1 MPDRHPAGG
10 VVTVRLSGFILQHLD
25 AILAEWDAFARTLGP
40 AAEEMSA
47 LALRDHARPILMAV
61 AADMALPETPRE
73 ALEKSQGRQPMEV
86 GSAAGTHGTLRH
98 VSGFSLLQLTAEYRA
113 LRATV
118 LRLWLPEVREF
129 DEDVARDMVRF
140 NETIDQALAES
151 VLTYSEQG
159 VRTRDTFLAMLG
171 HDLRSP
177 LATVS
182 MAGDFLA
189 REHAAD
195 SAVGSIA
202 LRLRRSAAS
211 MTTMVN
217 DLLEYARTQL
227 GGTIPIDSAVQDM
240 APACTAAVEAARDAH
255 PECMFDAR
263 LDGDL
268 ACNFDYER
276 LQQVFSN
283 LLNNAA
289 QYSAH
294 GAPVEL
300 HAWGDADAVVV
311 QVRNRGSVIPGN
323 AMAMIF
329 NPLVQ
334 LAPAPGDRGR
344 PSTSIG
350 LGLFIA
356 REITQAHGGSIAVD
370 SSDADG
376 TVFTLRIPR
385 LLSGQ
390 EMGRIQASG

>member
-1 MPDRHPAGG
+1 
-10 VVTVRLSGFILQHLD
+10 VRLSGFILQHLD
-25 AILAEWDAFARTLGP
+25 AILVEWDAFARTLGP
-40 AAEEMSA
+40 AAADMSA
-47 LALRDHARPILMAV
+47 LALRDHARPILLAI
-61 AADMALPETPRE
+61 AADIAQPETARE
-73 ALEKSQGRQPMEV
+73 ALEKSQGRQPMDTD
-86 GSAAGTHGTLRH
+86 SAAGTHGTLRH

-118 LRLWLPEVREF
+118 LRLWLPQVRAF

-159 VRTRDTFLAMLG
+159 TRTRDTFLAILG

-189 REHAAD
+189 RGHAAD

-217 DLLEYARTQL
+217 DLLEYSRTQL
-227 GGTIPIDSAVQDM
+227 GGVIPIESTVQDM
-240 APACTAAVEAARDAH
+240 APACVAAVDAARAAH
-255 PECMFDAR
+255 PECEFACSADPG
-263 LDGDL
+263 LT
-268 ACNFDYER
+268 CNFDYER

-289 QYSAH
+289 QSSAP
-294 GAPVEL
+294 GEPVRL
-300 HAWGDADAVVV
+300 DARGDADAVVV
-311 QVRNRGSVIPGN
+311 QVRNRGSVIPG
-323 AMAMIF
+323 AALSMIF

-370 SSDADG
+370 STDAEG
-376 TVFTLRIPR
+376 TVFTVRIPR

-390 EMGRIQASG
+390 EMGRIQASN

>member
-1 MPDRHPAGG
+1 M
-10 VVTVRLSGFILQHLD
+10 RLSEFILQHME
-25 AILAEWDAFARTLGP
+25 AILAEWDAFARSLGP
-40 AAEEMSA
+40 VTDGMSA
-47 LALRDHARPILMAV
+47 LALRDHARPILVAI
-61 AADMALPETPRE
+61 AADMAQPETPRHQ
-73 ALEKSQGRQPMEV
+73 LEKSQGQLPMAD

-118 LRLWLPEVREF
+118 LRLWLPKVKHFSEAVCG
-129 DEDVARDMVRF
+129 DMVRF

-159 VRTRDTFLAMLG
+159 TRTRDIFLAMLG

-177 LATVS
+177 LATVT
-182 MAGDFLA
+182 MAGDLLV
-189 REHAAD
+189 RQHAAET
-195 SAVGSIA
+195 SLAAVGQ
-202 LRLRRSAAS
+202 RLRRSAAS

-227 GGTIPIDSAVQDM
+227 GGMIPIATASQDM
-240 APACTAAVEAARDAH
+240 GPACSAALQAAEAAH
-255 PECMFDAR
+255 PQCAFEYTAS
-263 LDGDL
+263 GDL
-268 ACNFDYER
+268 TCNFDHER

-289 QYSAH
+289 QYSLP
-294 GAPVEL
+294 GYPVRLNACGET
-300 HAWGDADAVVV
+300 DAVVV
-311 QVRNRGSVIPGN
+311 QVSNVGSVIPPPALN
-323 AMAMIF
+323 SIF

-334 LAPAPGDRGR
+334 LALAPGDAGR

-356 REITQAHGGSIAVD
+356 REITLAHGGSIKAD
-370 SSDADG
+370 SSAESG
-376 TVFTLRIPR
+376 TVFTVRIPK

-390 EMGRIQASG
+390 EMGRIQGGRGGD

>member
-1 MPDRHPAGG
+1 M
-10 VVTVRLSGFILQHLD
+10 RLFDFIIGHTE

-40 AAEEMSA
+40 AAQDMSA
-47 LALRDHARPILMAV
+47 LALRDHAKPILIAI
-61 AADMALPETPRE
+61 AEDMAQPETPRE
-73 ALEKSQGRQPMEV
+73 QLEKSQGLQPMAA

-118 LRLWLPEVREF
+118 LRLWLPKVDHFSPEVSS
-129 DEDVARDMVRF
+129 DMVRF

-151 VLTYSEQG
+151 VRTYSEQG
-159 VRTRDTFLAMLG
+159 ARTRDTFLAILG

-177 LATVS
+177 LATVT
-182 MAGDFLA
+182 MAGDLLA
-189 REHAAD
+189 RQYSVD
-195 SAVGSIA
+195 TPVGAIA

-227 GGTIPIDSAVQDM
+227 GGMIPIVSVAQDM
-240 APACTAAVEAARDAH
+240 APACAAAIQAAEAAH
-255 PECMFDAR
+255 PDCRF
-263 LDGDL
+263 LFTGDGEL
-268 ACNFDYER
+268 TCNFDHDR
-276 LQQVFSN
+276 LQQVFAN

-289 QYSAH
+289 QYSPP
-294 GAPVEL
+294 GQPVSL
-300 HAWGDADAVVV
+300 HACGDTDAVVV
-311 QVRNRGSVIPGN
+311 QVRNQGSVIPSH
-323 AMAMIF
+323 ALSMIF

-334 LAPAPGDRGR
+334 LAVDPADQGR

-356 REITQAHGGSIAVD
+356 REITLAHGGSIEVD
-370 SSDADG
+370 SSADCG
-376 TVFTLRIPR
+376 TVFTVRIPR

-390 EMGRIQASG
+390 ELGRIHGSIG

>member
-1 MPDRHPAGG
+1 M
-10 VVTVRLSGFILQHLD
+10 RLSDFILQHMD

-40 AAEEMSA
+40 AADEMSA
-47 LALRDHARPILMAV
+47 LALRDHARPILMAI
-61 AADMALPETPRE
+61 AADMAQPETPRHQ
-73 ALEKSQGRQPMEV
+73 LEKSQGQLPMAA

-118 LRLWLPEVREF
+118 LRLWLPKVENFSEAVSS
-129 DEDVARDMVRF
+129 DMVRF

-159 VRTRDTFLAMLG
+159 MRTRDTFLAMLG

-177 LATVS
+177 LATVT
-182 MAGDFLA
+182 MAGDLLV
-189 REHAAD
+189 RQHAAE
-195 SAVGSIA
+195 SSLGSVGQ
-202 LRLRRSAAS
+202 RLRRSAAS

-227 GGTIPIDSAVQDM
+227 GGTIPIATSSQDM
-240 APACTAAVEAARDAH
+240 GPACAAAMQAAEAAH
-255 PECMFDAR
+255 PECVFQYTAH
-263 LDGDL
+263 GDL
-268 ACNFDYER
+268 TCNFDHER

-289 QYSAH
+289 QYSLP
-294 GAPVEL
+294 GYPIRM
-300 HAWGDADAVVV
+300 HACGETDAVVV
-311 QVRNRGSVIPGN
+311 QVRNVGSIIPGPALN
-323 AMAMIF
+323 SIF

-334 LAPAPGDRGR
+334 LAASPSDVGR

-356 REITQAHGGSIAVD
+356 REITQAHGGSIEAD
-370 SSDADG
+370 SSADAG
-376 TVFTLRIPR
+376 TVLTVRIPR

-390 EMGRIQASG
+390 ELGRMQGACGSV

>member
-1 MPDRHPAGG
+1 MRL
-10 VVTVRLSGFILQHLD
+10 TVFIGQHMD

-40 AAEEMSA
+40 AAEQMSA
-47 LALRDHARPILMAV
+47 PALRDHARPILLAI
-61 AADMALPETPRE
+61 AEDMTQPETARQQ
-73 ALEKSQGRQPMEV
+73 LEKSQGRQPMQV

-98 VSGFSLLQLTAEYRA
+98 VSGFSLLQLTAEFRA

-118 LRLWLPEVREF
+118 LRLWLPKVEHF
-129 DEDVARDMVRF
+129 TEDVASDMVRF

-159 VRTRDTFLAMLG
+159 ARTRDTFLAILG

-182 MAGDFLA
+182 MAGDLLA
-189 REHAAD
+189 RQHDAD
-195 SAVGSIA
+195 TPLGAVA

-211 MTTMVN
+211 MNTMVN

-227 GGTIPIDSAVQDM
+227 GGMIPIESLLQDM
-240 APACTAAVEAARDAH
+240 APACAAAVQAAEAAH
-255 PECMFDAR
+255 PECPFVYR
-263 LDGDL
+263 GDGDL
-268 ACNFDYER
+268 TCNFDYHR

-289 QYSAH
+289 QYSPN
-294 GAPVEL
+294 GASVTL
-300 HAWGDADAVVV
+300 HAYGEANAVVV
-311 QVRNRGSVIPGN
+311 QVRNRGSVIPGQ
-323 AMAMIF
+323 ALASIF

-334 LAPAPGDRGR
+334 LAAAPADHGR

-356 REITQAHGGSIAVD
+356 REITQAHGGSIQAV
-370 SSDADG
+370 SSAEEG
-376 TVFTLRIPR
+376 TVFTVRIPR
-385 LLSGQ
+385 SLSAQ
-390 EMGRIQASG
+390 ELGRIQGSAG